1 MRKKPEYKIIWVTP
15 PDPVKLGTI
24 MGEIYARGRGLEFV
38 GLVPNEKKGEKALAI
53 PPTPCAAALSRAST
67 RSACASKRMGA
78 PSTGFSSACR
88 TSGSRK
94 GVPKHET

>member
-24 MGEIYARGRGLEFV
+24 IGEIYARGRGLEFV

-67 RSACASKRMGA
+67 RSACASKTDGSAVYRIFKRLPDEWIAERGA
-78 PSTGFSSACR
+78 EA
-88 TSGSRK
+88 
-94 GVPKHET
+94 